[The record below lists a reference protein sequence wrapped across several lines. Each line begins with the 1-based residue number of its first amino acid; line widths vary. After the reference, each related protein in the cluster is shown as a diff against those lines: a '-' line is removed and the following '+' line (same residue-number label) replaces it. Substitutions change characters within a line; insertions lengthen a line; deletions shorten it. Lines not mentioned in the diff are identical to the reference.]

1 MKISQTPVGTSF
13 RIGWTRPSQRLNSPM
28 TLTRCALGAQTAKW
42 MPVMPSMIVRRLP
55 NFSHAR

>member
-1 MKISQTPVGTSF
+1 
-13 RIGWTRPSQRLNSPM
+13 M

-42 MPVMPSMIVRRLP
+42 MPVTPSMIVRRLP